1 MVKLLLE
8 KGADP
13 YAESKFFGTPLAA
26 AAFKYDID
34 PEAFQTLL
42 DVSHDAVH
50 KPKEVPTMI
59 KILARMTALFGV
71 AGNVKFCG
79 MNRMMKGVKS
89 VKGQTPIHLAAARG
103 DVEMVKKMLAACPA
117 PPALAASAKVQTP
130 DAIAEK
136 KFAPHLVTVDAIK
149 TVLNNAQPPANA
161 PAGSTGLFDSTQF
174 VQTV

>member
-1 MVKLLLE
+1 
-8 KGADP
+8 
-13 YAESKFFGTPLAA
+13 
-26 AAFKYDID
+26 
-34 PEAFQTLL
+34 
-42 DVSHDAVH
+42 
-50 KPKEVPTMI
+50 MI

-103 DVEMVKKMLAACPA
+103 DFEMVKKMLAVCPP
-117 PPALAASAKVQTP
+117 PPALTASTKVQTP

-149 TVLNNAQPPANA
+149 TVLNNAQPSASA
-161 PAGSTGLFDSTQF
+161 PAGSTVLFDSTQF